1 MKQIYLDNYK
11 GYNQLL
17 LSFKDVNFFV
27 GENSSGKTALLSLI
41 NILTTADFWFTGNL
55 NNDTITV
62 GYFNELINKNSTNQ
76 TYFRI
81 GVELNMK
88 HNDSPAFHL
97 FTFVNKKGN
106 ARLSEYKCI
115 IKQQTVVLFLNNK
128 SGGITYSIKK
138 YADED
143 FVAWINDSEISKKIW
158 KLNLA
163 TEKTPFFTAI
173 QKLNNTLNN
182 NIHSPIIPFM
192 RGVTWIAPIRAKA
205 QRYYENFTY
214 NYSPEGLHTP
224 VLLKSIL
231 QSSGKKQQQIIAAL
245 NKFGKQSAL
254 FDGISIEK
262 FKGEGAP
269 FEIDVTYDKTNI
281 KLTNVGYGVSQI
293 MPVLIE
299 ILTSNNDRYAI
310 QQPEVHLHPKAQA
323 AFGELIYTNAKNN
336 HNKFYIETHSDFT
349 INRFRYCLAKDNV
362 KEGPHKDKPSS
373 QVVFFERKGT
383 NTSFTT
389 IPISQNGKYDQ
400 NMPEAYGCFFID
412 EELKVLD
419 I

>member
-11 GYNQLL
+11 GYNQLF

-55 NNDTITV
+55 NNDNITV
-62 GYFNELINKNSTNQ
+62 GYFNELINKNSSNQ
-76 TYFRI
+76 TFFRI
-81 GVELNMK
+81 GIELNVPSK
-88 HNDSPAFHL
+88 HNESPAFYL
-97 FTFVNKKGN
+97 FTFINKKGN

-115 IKQQTVVLFLNNK
+115 LGHKTVILFLNNK
-128 SGGITYSIKK
+128 AGGITYSSKDYVNENFIT
-138 YADED
+138 
-143 FVAWINDSEISKKIW
+143 WINDTNISTIKHRL
-158 KLNLA
+158 KLP
-163 TEKTPFFTAI
+163 TVSTPFFIAR
-173 QKLNNTLNN
+173 QKLNNIFNKESSSQV
-182 NIHSPIIPFM
+182 IPIM
-192 RGVTWIAPIRAKA
+192 RGITWIAPIRAKA

-231 QSSGKKQQQIIAAL
+231 QSSGTKQKQIITAL

-254 FDGISIEK
+254 FDKISIEK

-299 ILTSNNDRYAI
+299 ILTSNNDKYAI

-323 AFGELIYTNAKNN
+323 AFGELIYSNVKNN

-349 INRFRYCLAKDNV
+349 INRFRFCLAKDNS
-362 KEGPHKDKPSS
+362 KSEKPSC
-373 QVVFFERKGT
+373 QVIFFEREGT
-383 NTSFTT
+383 NTTFTT
-389 IPISQNGKYDQ
+389 IPINHNGRYDQ
-400 NMPEAYGCFFID
+400 TLPESYSYFFID
-412 EELKVLD
+412 EELKMLE